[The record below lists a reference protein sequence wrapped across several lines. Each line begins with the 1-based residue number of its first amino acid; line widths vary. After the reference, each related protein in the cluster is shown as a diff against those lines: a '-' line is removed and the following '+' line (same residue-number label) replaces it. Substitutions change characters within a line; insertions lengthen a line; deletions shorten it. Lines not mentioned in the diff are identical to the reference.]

1 VVEKYLLD
9 IEEEDEEAREVGFEC
24 RIDEEAARVLLYPPL
39 APPAPRTTCLA
50 MFRKTCAIESVSG
63 SGVVLVGV
71 PREIWTGSCMWGV
84 NCCNR
89 RARSTPKTRP
99 VSSDRAATDMND
111 VMGLSVLQS
120 YLGG

>member
-1 VVEKYLLD
+1 MVEKVLLG
-9 IEEEDEEAREVGFEC
+9 IKEEDEEVGIARSIE
-24 RIDEEAARVLLYPPL
+24 EEAAMLLYPPL

-50 MFRKTCAIESVSG
+50 MFRKTCAIESVSR

-71 PREIWTGSCMWGV
+71 PRETWTGSCMWGV

-99 VSSDRAATDMND
+99 VSSDRAATDIDD
-111 VMGLSVLQS
+111 VMELSVLQS
-120 YLGG
+120 YPWR

>member
-1 VVEKYLLD
+1 MVEKDLLGIKEEGEEAESECR
-9 IEEEDEEAREVGFEC
+9 IEEEVAM
-24 RIDEEAARVLLYPPL
+24 LLYPPL

-63 SGVVLVGV
+63 SGVVLVRV

-89 RARSTPKTRP
+89 KARSTQKTRP
-99 VSSDRAATDMND
+99 VSSDRAATDIDD

-120 YLGG
+120 YPWR